1 MYNDLFI
8 QSKNNINISGG
19 NDVVKYFVS
28 LSYLYQNGILKQF
41 DALPYDNNFKYNRY
55 NYRANLDFKLTK
67 TTTMKLNIGGNVGQ
81 KQEPRAS
88 SDNPWVYTQIWALP
102 FAGPGIVNGVRTMT
116 PGALTPVGVSRDGLS
131 IYWGQ
136 AVSYTHLTLPTSDLV

>member
-19 NDVVKYFVS
+19 NEAVKYFVS

-55 NYRANLDFKLTK
+55 NYRANLDFKLTR

-88 SDNPWVYTQIWALP
+88 SDNPWYIQIWHFLLP
-102 FAGPGIVNGVRTMT
+102 VPA
-116 PGALTPVGVSRDGLS
+116 
-131 IYWGQ
+131 
-136 AVSYTHLTLPTSDLV
+136 

>member
-19 NDVVKYFVS
+19 NEAVKYFVS

-55 NYRANLDFKLTK
+55 NYRANLDFKLTR

-81 KQEPRAS
+81 KSRSRE
-88 SDNPWVYTQIWALP
+88 LP
-102 FAGPGIVNGVRTMT
+102 ATT
-116 PGALTPVGVSRDGLS
+116 PGYIPRYGHFLLPVP
-131 IYWGQ
+131 
-136 AVSYTHLTLPTSDLV
+136 A

>member
-19 NDVVKYFVS
+19 NEAVKYFVS

-55 NYRANLDFKLTK
+55 NYRANMGTSFCRSRHSKRSTDYDSGRI
-67 TTTMKLNIGGNVGQ
+67 N
-81 KQEPRAS
+81 S
-88 SDNPWVYTQIWALP
+88 SRSKP
-102 FAGPGIVNGVRTMT
+102 
-116 PGALTPVGVSRDGLS
+116 
-131 IYWGQ
+131 
-136 AVSYTHLTLPTSDLV
+136 